1 MNQVSRKIGFW
12 SVFALV
18 TGSQIGSG
26 VFMLPANLASFGLYA
41 LIGWIISGIGA
52 IALALVFAQLCSWFP
67 KTGGPHVY
75 VKEAFGSSFGFFTG
89 WTYWVISWVST
100 TVVIIASISYLT
112 PLIGVYSSMV
122 NVILEIAL
130 LLFITLLNFRGVSAA
145 GRVEFL
151 LTILKIIPLCII
163 PLLALFF
170 FDINNFYVDAT
181 VASLPL
187 SQLLS
192 RVTLLTLWGFI
203 GLESATTPAE
213 SVENASKTIPR
224 AIVAGTIC
232 VALLYLVNSLAIL
245 GIIPGAQLMHSNAPY
260 ADASRFIFGG
270 SWHLVI
276 SVISSIICI
285 GTLNAWTLTSGQISL
300 GLAQDGLMPA
310 IFGRKNNYDAPYW
323 GLAISC
329 MGIVPLLILTA
340 NKSLASQ
347 VLTIIDFSVTAF
359 LFIYMICCFAFLKVL
374 LQKKEK
380 LSNKV
385 LSILYGLTAL
395 LFCCWVI
402 YETPFYIILIASL
415 FIISGIPFYL
425 YFCFKQKDIKSR

>member
-1 MNQVSRKIGFW
+1 MSQISRKIGFW
-12 SVFALV
+12 SIFALV

-26 VFMLPANLASFGLYA
+26 VFMLPASLAPFGLYA
-41 LIGWIISGIGA
+41 LVGWIISGIGA
-52 IALALVFAQLCSWFP
+52 IALALVFARLCSWFP

-75 VKEAFGSSFGFFTG
+75 VKEAFGSAVGFFTG

-100 TVVIIASISYLT
+100 TVVIIASVGYLT
-112 PLIGVYSSMV
+112 PLIGVHSSMV

-163 PLLALFF
+163 PLLALFYI
-170 FDINNFYVDAT
+170 DINNFSVDAT
-181 VASLPL
+181 VASLPI

-213 SVENASKTIPR
+213 SVENPSKTIPL

-260 ADASRFIFGG
+260 ADVSRFIFGG
-270 SWHLVI
+270 NWHLVI
-276 SVISSIICI
+276 SVIASIICI

-310 IFGRKNNYDAPYW
+310 LFGRKNKYDAPFW

-329 MGIVPLLILTA
+329 MGIILLLILTA

-359 LFIYMICCFAFLKVL
+359 LFVYALCCVAFFKIL
-374 LQKKEK
+374 LQKKENFK
-380 LSNKV
+380 DKIVSM
-385 LSILYGLTAL
+385 LYVSAAFA
-395 LFCCWVI
+395 FCSWVI
-402 YETPFYIILIASL
+402 YETPVSIILIASL
-415 FIISGIPFYL
+415 FTVSGLPFYL
-425 YFCFKQKDIKSR
+425 YFCFKPIK